1 MGASAPFFP
10 WETDMVIS
18 KNKSIRNMVL
28 FIFPALVFYIAF
40 FGLPFLQ
47 GIGFSFMRWDGA
59 SQQFPP
65 SFTSQIFETEILPL
79 AGEKEKTALLEYY
92 QKSPEGQY
100 IRKVNLSWNDESI
113 LKETFEN
120 MEWENPNYRWI
131 GLGNYLEIFTN
142 TDPNTGEKSQSLV
155 NFFPRTFIYS
165 YFKLSSQIKSDTEFE
180 AGPFENLFLANL
192 TQEDLIKAEEA
203 FRFNSETGKYVPKE
217 EWQEPVLT
225 RDGGLKTYL
234 GQWSRERFDISKTV
248 VEFGKTADREG
259 FLAYLSEAP
268 WYASSEG
275 ENLVKLQEIT
285 DKLYVL
291 GELKV
296 LLAENMQEERL
307 NMGVLLFT
315 IFFTVFNVLL
325 TNLAAFLIAMALD
338 QKIRTKNALR
348 SVFFLPNI
356 LALIVVAYIWNLVFA
371 HVLGPMFGVDEWMAD
386 TNKAPWLVVLVS
398 VWQGAG
404 YLMVIYLAGMQSIP
418 GEIMEAAA
426 VDGASG
432 FRKVWSIIL
441 PLLLPAFT
449 ICLFLSISNSL
460 KAFDLIYI
468 LNGGSTGYSYGTV
481 PFVMDIY
488 QDYYAQQNAGMAS
501 AKAILLMIVI
511 LIITGLQLNIMK
523 KREVEY

>member
-1 MGASAPFFP
+1 M
-10 WETDMVIS
+10 
-18 KNKSIRNMVL
+18 
-28 FIFPALVFYIAF
+28 
-40 FGLPFLQ
+40 
-47 GIGFSFMRWDGA
+47 
-59 SQQFPP
+59 
-65 SFTSQIFETEILPL
+65 
-79 AGEKEKTALLEYY
+79 
-92 QKSPEGQY
+92 
-100 IRKVNLSWNDESI
+100 
-113 LKETFEN
+113 
-120 MEWENPNYRWI
+120 
-131 GLGNYLEIFTN
+131 
-142 TDPNTGEKSQSLV
+142 
-155 NFFPRTFIYS
+155 
-165 YFKLSSQIKSDTEFE
+165 
-180 AGPFENLFLANL
+180 
-192 TQEDLIKAEEA
+192 QED
-203 FRFNSETGKYVPKE
+203 
-217 EWQEPVLT
+217 
-225 RDGGLKTYL
+225 
-234 GQWSRERFDISKTV
+234 
-248 VEFGKTADREG
+248 
-259 FLAYLSEAP
+259 
-268 WYASSEG
+268 
-275 ENLVKLQEIT
+275 
-285 DKLYVL
+285 
-291 GELKV
+291 
-296 LLAENMQEERL
+296 RL